1 MNHSKSDRDT
11 KADLE
16 GALPGKL
23 WWVLGAVCAV
33 VIGLFAWS
41 ARSGLLEARA
51 SRAGDTYYN
60 LLVQALRS
68 GQLNLKTEVPPGL
81 AQLADPY
88 DPIANSDFRL
98 ADRYPLH
105 DLSYYRGKLYLY
117 FGITPA
123 LLLFW
128 PYAALTGQYLLH
140 KDAVVIFCAV
150 GFLASAGLLWA
161 VWRRY
166 FAEIGIGVVAAGTL
180 GLGLASFMPLI
191 LPRCDV
197 YEVSISCGYALTMLA
212 LGGIWRAVHDPGRRG
227 RWLVVASLAYG
238 LAIGARPSLLLGG
251 VILLVPVIQAWR
263 ETAEPGS
270 QRPLWALL
278 LAATGP
284 LLLVVFGLLLYNAA
298 RFGNPLEFG
307 QRYLLAAYREDK
319 VKHFSLSYLWYNLRL
334 YFLEPARWSGGFPFA
349 HDAAVPPVP
358 AGHGGVDHP
367 FGLLTNIPVVWL
379 ALAVPL
385 AWRRQSEEARSTLRW
400 FLAALALLVGASTLT
415 IGLYYAVCLRY
426 QGDFAPELV
435 LLAAIGILAA
445 DASLTGRLAWRR
457 ATRCCWGLLLT
468 FSVLFNLLASFDRL
482 AETEAGLGNLHLDA
496 GQIEQAIIH
505 FQRALKYSPENAST
519 HSDLGI
525 ALFRMGQVDEAIV
538 QFQKAVAL
546 QPEAPEGH
554 SNLGNALVR
563 KGQMEEAI
571 IELRKAVKIQSSDAV
586 VQNTLASLLLRQRRA
601 DEAMDHFRK
610 AVQID
615 PKLASAHSS
624 LANLL
629 LQRGQLDE
637 AITHY
642 QAAIEAQP
650 ANPYYLNN
658 LAWVLA
664 TSPQAAVRNGARAVE
679 LAQEAE
685 RLSGGKN
692 PSILGTLAAAY
703 AEAGRL
709 AQAVAT
715 AQRALELATAQ
726 TNIAELNPLRA
737 QSELYRAGSPFRDT
751 SRTNDTPYP
760 R

>member
-1 MNHSKSDRDT
+1 
-11 KADLE
+11 
-16 GALPGKL
+16 
-23 WWVLGAVCAV
+23 
-33 VIGLFAWS
+33 
-41 ARSGLLEARA
+41 
-51 SRAGDTYYN
+51 
-60 LLVQALRS
+60 
-68 GQLNLKTEVPPGL
+68 
-81 AQLADPY
+81 
-88 DPIANSDFRL
+88 
-98 ADRYPLH
+98 
-105 DLSYYRGKLYLY
+105 
-117 FGITPA
+117 
-123 LLLFW
+123 
-128 PYAALTGQYLLH
+128 
-140 KDAVVIFCAV
+140 
-150 GFLASAGLLWA
+150 
-161 VWRRY
+161 
-166 FAEIGIGVVAAGTL
+166 
-180 GLGLASFMPLI
+180 
-191 LPRCDV
+191 
-197 YEVSISCGYALTMLA
+197 
-212 LGGIWRAVHDPGRRG
+212 
-227 RWLVVASLAYG
+227 
-238 LAIGARPSLLLGG
+238 
-251 VILLVPVIQAWR
+251 
-263 ETAEPGS
+263 
-270 QRPLWALL
+270 
-278 LAATGP
+278 
-284 LLLVVFGLLLYNAA
+284 
-298 RFGNPLEFG
+298 
-307 QRYLLAAYREDK
+307 
-319 VKHFSLSYLWYNLRL
+319 
-334 YFLEPARWSGGFPFA
+334 
-349 HDAAVPPVP
+349 
-358 AGHGGVDHP
+358 
-367 FGLLTNIPVVWL
+367 
-379 ALAVPL
+379 
-385 AWRRQSEEARSTLRW
+385 
-400 FLAALALLVGASTLT
+400 
-415 IGLYYAVCLRY
+415 
-426 QGDFAPELV
+426 
-435 LLAAIGILAA
+435 
-445 DASLTGRLAWRR
+445 
-457 ATRCCWGLLLT
+457 
-468 FSVLFNLLASFDRL
+468 
-482 AETEAGLGNLHLDA
+482 
-496 GQIEQAIIH
+496 
-505 FQRALKYSPENAST
+505 
-519 HSDLGI
+519 
-525 ALFRMGQVDEAIV
+525 VDEAIV